1 MAAGKPLSLQQIST
15 LFEEDSRPPITVL
28 RDAITALQADCEGR
42 GVELKQVA
50 SGYRYQVIQDV
61 APWVGRLWEEKPQR
75 YSRALMET
83 LALIVY
89 RQPIT
94 RGDIE
99 EIRGVAVSSQI
110 IKTLVEREWVRVV
123 GHKDVTGRP
132 AMYAS
137 TRRFLDYFN
146 LSNLDELPTLAELK
160 DLDSLNAELELGEDG
175 EQVKVAMA
183 GDGEALAAEAEVDA
197 PVEESLAGE
206 QSPKEDDDAV
216 FESIEA
222 VDDTGFGHFNDGVEG
237 SEYSGEPVLVEP
249 TEPQIEE
256 QAGDASAEQNPLE
269 QDMTDTSSE
278 VDEQEN
284 QDEANKS

>member
-1 MAAGKPLSLQQIST
+1 M
-15 LFEEDSRPPITVL
+15 
-28 RDAITALQADCEGR
+28 
-42 GVELKQVA
+42 
-50 SGYRYQVIQDV
+50 
-61 APWVGRLWEEKPQR
+61 
-75 YSRALMET
+75 
-83 LALIVY
+83 
-89 RQPIT
+89 
-94 RGDIE
+94 
-99 EIRGVAVSSQI
+99 
-110 IKTLVEREWVRVV
+110 
-123 GHKDVTGRP
+123 
-132 AMYAS
+132 
-137 TRRFLDYFN
+137 
-146 LSNLDELPTLAELK
+146 PTLAELK

-222 VDDTGFGHFNDGVEG
+222 IDDTGFGHFNDGVEG

-256 QAGDASAEQNPLE
+256 QAGSASAEQNPLE